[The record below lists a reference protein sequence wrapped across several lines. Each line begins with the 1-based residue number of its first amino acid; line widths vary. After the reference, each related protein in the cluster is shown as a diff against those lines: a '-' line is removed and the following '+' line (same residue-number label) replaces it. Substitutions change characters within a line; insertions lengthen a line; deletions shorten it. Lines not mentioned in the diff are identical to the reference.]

1 MNSIMQNA
9 GIQVFSLV
17 FSCKWGEMIH
27 LYHNRNYLMQWL
39 LFPLIFPGLPSIMDR
54 YLLIYIYIYIY
65 SFILNVDATHCPLKL
80 LLLLDFY
87 HCIADVEGTINDDSH
102 DIFMGDYL
110 FVNIATEKSIRR
122 YGGRFNGIVN
132 RAYFLFPKV

>member
-1 MNSIMQNA
+1 MGGNDTSIPQQKLFNA
-9 GIQVFSLV
+9 MAAVSTHLSRITLNNGQVS
-17 FSCKWGEMIH
+17 S
-27 LYHNRNYLMQWL
+27 Y
-39 LFPLIFPGLPSIMDR
+39 
-54 YLLIYIYIYIY
+54 IYIYIYIY